1 MEKKLIVLI
10 ADDEKFF
17 AKSILDVVEKN
28 TKVEKVYVA
37 SNGLDELD
45 IILGYEPDIV
55 FTDMQMPEMT
65 GLDVIRNISNRDLE
79 KKPKF
84 ILVTSDRSADLVIA
98 SRNLKFDITYK
109 PIDANTINEYIDDY
123 TEEKVEI
130 PKKETEKNNKE
141 GFFSKLFK
149 RK

>member
-1 MEKKLIVLI
+1 MDKKLIVLI

-17 AKSILDVVEKN
+17 AKAILDVVEKN

-37 SNGLDELD
+37 SNGLEELD

-79 KKPKF
+79 KKPSF
-84 ILVTSDRSADLVIA
+84 ILVTSDRSANLIIA
-98 SRNLKFDITYK
+98 SRELKFDITYK
-109 PIDANTINEYIDDY
+109 PIDANTINEYIDSY
-123 TEEKVEI
+123 IEEKAEI
-130 PKKETEKNNKE
+130 PKQETEKNNKE
-141 GFFSKLFK
+141 GFFSKLLK

>member
-17 AKSILDVVEKN
+17 AKSILDIVEKN

-130 PKKETEKNNKE
+130 PKQETEKNNKE

>member
-1 MEKKLIVLI
+1 MDRKLIILI

-37 SNGLDELD
+37 SNGLEELD

-98 SRNLKFDITYK
+98 SRTLKFDITYK
-109 PIDANTINEYIDDY
+109 PIDENTINEYIDNY

-130 PKKETEKNNKE
+130 PKKEEIKNNKE

>member
-109 PIDANTINEYIDDY
+109 PIDANTINEYIDYY

-130 PKKETEKNNKE
+130 PKQETEKNNKE

>member
-1 MEKKLIVLI
+1 MNKKLIVLI

-17 AKSILDVVEKN
+17 ANAILDVVKKN

-37 SNGLDELD
+37 SNGLEELD
-45 IILGYEPDIV
+45 IILGYEPDMV

-79 KKPKF
+79 KKPSF
-84 ILVTSDRSADLVIA
+84 ILVTSDRSANLIIA
-98 SRNLKFDITYK
+98 SRELKFDITYK
-109 PIDANTINEYIDDY
+109 PIDANTINEYIDNY
-123 TEEKVEI
+123 SEENVEI
-130 PKKETEKNNKE
+130 PKQEIEKNNKE